1 MFRHDVIERYAGEE
15 FIAILPNTN
24 KRNLEEFSENGR
36 DYINK
41 VKVGFKEEKISIA
54 VSVGLACAIIR
65 NDKIN
70 IRKIINEVDK
80 GL

>member
-1 MFRHDVIERYAGEE
+1 MFRHGVIERYGGEE

-24 KRNLEEFSENGR
+24 KRNLVEFAGRSR
-36 DYINK
+36 DYINR
-41 VKVGFKEEKISIA
+41 VKVEFNEEKISIA
-54 VSVGLACAIIR
+54 VSVGLACAIIK

-70 IRKIINEVDK
+70 IRKIINEVGK